1 MPELPEVETIRL
13 GLQKHLVGHKIVD
26 VDIRLPRIF
35 SGDARKIIG
44 GKIVAARRFG
54 KGLLIDLDN
63 SYSIAVHVKMTGQ
76 LIYNAGP
83 GSLLPRPTSS
93 HSLRALAGVPPPL
106 TTRATF
112 VDTLPDKYTHVVF
125 GLNKNAVLF
134 YRDMRQFGWVK
145 VLSTEDA
152 KILPFFKSLGPEPPV
167 VPLSGTMEG
176 QARLTLEMF
185 QSILKRNKSNI
196 KVLLMD
202 QKKISGIGNI
212 YANDALFVAGIDPR
226 RYSASLI
233 QTEQAKLFSAIEQV
247 LKKGLEAG
255 GASEWSYVDVLGG
268 SGSYQNFFQV
278 YGKRGLPCKNC
289 GTIIEKITLAAR
301 GTFYCP
307 KCQK

>member
-1 MPELPEVETIRL
+1 MPELPEVETIKL
-13 GLQKHLVGHKIVD
+13 GLQKYLVGHKIVD
-26 VDIRLPRIF
+26 VDIRLSRIF

-63 SYSIAVHVKMTGQ
+63 GYSIAVHVKMTGQ
-76 LIYNAGP
+76 LLYKEV
-83 GSLLPRPTSS
+83 SRVPR
-93 HSLRALAGVPPPL
+93 AK
-106 TTRATF
+106 
-112 VDTLPDKYTHVVF
+112 VDVKNLPDAYTHVVF
-125 GLNKNAVLF
+125 SLDKGSFLYF
-134 YRDMRQFGWVK
+134 RDMRQFGWVK
-145 VLSTEDA
+145 VLSTKDA
-152 KILPFFKSLGPEPPV
+152 KILPFFKSLGPEP
-167 VPLSGTMEG
+167 LKD
-176 QARLTLEMF
+176 LTLEKF
-185 QSILKRNKSNI
+185 GHIISKNKTMI
-196 KVLLMD
+196 KILLMD

-226 RYSASLI
+226 RYSASLTQI
-233 QTEQAKLFSAIEQV
+233 EQAKLLRAIEQV

-289 GTIIEKITLAAR
+289 GTLIEKITLAAR

>member
-13 GLQKHLVGHKIVD
+13 GLEKYLVGHKIID
-26 VDIRLPRIF
+26 LDIRLPRIF
-35 SGDARKIIG
+35 SGEPKKVIG
-44 GKIVAARRFG
+44 GKVLKIRRFG

-76 LIYNAGP
+76 LILRGV
-83 GSLLPRPTSS
+83 SRVSRVSRVPRVS
-93 HSLRALAGVPPPL
+93 RAKIDVVG
-106 TTRATF
+106 
-112 VDTLPDKYTHVVF
+112 LPDRYTHIVF
-125 GLNKNAVLF
+125 GLDKGASLF

-145 VLSTEDA
+145 VLPTKDTPD
-152 KILPFFKSLGPEPPV
+152 LPFFKSLGPEPAV
-167 VPLSGTMEG
+167 TEVMAGKAT
-176 QARLTLEMF
+176 LTLEKL
-185 QSILKRNKSNI
+185 SAIISKNKTNI

-226 RYSASLI
+226 RYSASF
-233 QTEQAKLFSAIEQV
+233 TEKEKVRLFNAIEQV
-247 LKKGLEAG
+247 LKKGLEVG

-289 GTIIEKITLAAR
+289 GTIIEKITLGGR
-301 GTFYCP
+301 GTFFCP
-307 KCQK
+307 QCQK

>member
-35 SGDARKIIG
+35 SGDSRKIIG
-44 GKIVAARRFG
+44 GKIIAARRFG

-63 SYSIAVHVKMTGQ
+63 GYSIAVHVKMTGQ
-76 LIYNAGP
+76 LLYKEVSRVP
-83 GSLLPRPTSS
+83 QVSRVPR
-93 HSLRALAGVPPPL
+93 AK
-106 TTRATF
+106 
-112 VDTLPDKYTHVVF
+112 VDVKMLPDAYTHVVF
-125 GLNKNAVLF
+125 SLDKGSFLYF
-134 YRDMRQFGWVK
+134 RDMRQFGWVK
-145 VLSTEDA
+145 NLSTKDA
-152 KILPFFKSLGPEPPV
+152 KILPFFKSLGPEPLKDLTREKFKAI
-167 VPLSGTMEG
+167 LS
-176 QARLTLEMF
+176 
-185 QSILKRNKSNI
+185 RNKTTI

-226 RYSASLI
+226 RYSASLT
-233 QTEQAKLFSAIEQV
+233 QTEQAKLFEAIEQV

-278 YGKRGLPCKNC
+278 YGMRGLPCKNC
-289 GTIIEKITLAAR
+289 GTIIEKITLGGR
-301 GTFYCP
+301 GTFFCP